1 MTKLN
6 CIINSIIMG
15 VVLNLVLPLALKPFA
30 TEDEISP
37 SNGASKLSFKS
48 QFMHMMVHHN
58 QIPLMSS
65 MIIVIIVGLSIKL
78 GYILKPIDRLL

>member
-1 MTKLN
+1 MTKVN

-15 VVLNLVLPLALKPFA
+15 VILNLGLPLILKPFVS
-30 TEDEISP
+30 EDEISP
-37 SNGASKLSFKS
+37 PNGASNLSFKS

-65 MIIVIIVGLSIKL
+65 IIIVIIVGLSIKL